1 MRRGKEVLN
10 LPIITRDNGAKVGKV
25 EDLILDQACS
35 RVLGLLADEGGWV
48 SSARVIGWASILVV
62 GLDAVI
68 IDAETSVKK
77 AAELPEMSE
86 VLGRRY
92 VLHGLDLQTTE
103 GKSLGRIEEFYFDPQ
118 TGVVQWVRTL
128 GRREGI
134 VPSAATQLP
143 IRSRRGF
150 RRSLRRADHHQPEGR
165 SASRLTAESPSVL
178 SRAGRLPLVL
188 GRPPARPASH

>member
-118 TGVVQWVRTL
+118 TGVVQGFELSGAGKGSFLPLPPSFRSGQDVAF
-128 GRREGI
+128 
-134 VPSAATQLP
+134 VDPSAEQT
-143 IRSRRGF
+143 II
-150 RRSLRRADHHQPEGR
+150 SLKDALRVG
-165 SASRLTAESPSVL
+165 
-178 SRAGRLPLVL
+178 
-188 GRPPARPASH
+188 